1 MSDGWRSRPN
11 DRLSIVGRPTR
22 GLVGS
27 VCAGYSR
34 PMDQRVQGA
43 ILEPWPPLPF
53 ADWRDTLATLHLWT
67 QVVGKVRLGQSPWTN
82 HSWHVT
88 LYVTPPGLTT
98 LAIPHGPPAF
108 SLEFDFLDHPPIA
121 RTTPRAPPPPP

>member
-43 ILEPWPPLPF
+43 IPEPWPSLPF

-67 QVVGKVRLGQSPWTN
+67 QVVGKVRLVRSPWAQ
-82 HSWHVT
+82 HSLHVA
-88 LYVTPPGLTT
+88 LYVTPHALPHLDLTH
-98 LAIPHGPPAF
+98 LARHFYLQLDSVSPH
-108 SLEFDFLDHPPIA
+108 LVV
-121 RTTPRAPPPPP
+121 RPPP